1 MLQLEMLCRLYK
13 RQEIKKGALIW
24 RVLFYLERRS
34 DKMDCVINIDSK
46 GYGKIYKAVMRDR
59 ELPLLAK
66 SIYAYFCSYA
76 GCGYQVYPKRDK
88 IVRDLKINKDT
99 YTKHLGFLIGRG
111 YIAKERT
118 AAGNLYTIRQSVPS
132 YRSDHSELEGL
143 TDYLIC
149 DSVAAHGFGTVPKLV
164 MLDQNLTPQAKAIY
178 AYFAAFAGAGTTS
191 FPRRTTILRE
201 LRIGSA
207 GTYYR
212 HFNLLV
218 EYGYLS
224 VEQRKNNGRFDI
236 CLYRLNSMVYADV
249 SEKLEHGT
257 SKGEAGM
264 PMSEKLERGGK
275 LLKVSLSS
283 SEKPMSEKAI
293 SDKMEPQNIGRYNN
307 NSENI
312 TNSIQE
318 KEQEYNH
325 QHDENQPAYP
335 AYTPAMVMELIGGE
349 QLKAEFASWGSL
361 LKNTLGQLQT
371 AEEERRYFRITG
383 EILTELVNQLT
394 AALNVEEKTGRM
406 LQIIQSQAF
415 SSMIDGFL
423 ERWDTIRHVKSYVAA
438 AIKNLVVSNSE

>member
-1 MLQLEMLCRLYK
+1 MTWY
-13 RQEIKKGALIW
+13 
-24 RVLFYLERRS
+24 
-34 DKMDCVINIDSK
+34 
-46 GYGKIYKAVMRDR
+46 
-59 ELPLLAK
+59 
-66 SIYAYFCSYA
+66 
-76 GCGYQVYPKRDK
+76 
-88 IVRDLKINKDT
+88 
-99 YTKHLGFLIGRG
+99 
-111 YIAKERT
+111 
-118 AAGNLYTIRQSVPS
+118 
-132 YRSDHSELEGL
+132 
-143 TDYLIC
+143 
-149 DSVAAHGFGTVPKLV
+149 
-164 MLDQNLTPQAKAIY
+164 LTPQAKAIY

-312 TNSIQE
+312 TVSRKRNRSIIISTMRI
-318 KEQEYNH
+318 NR
-325 QHDENQPAYP
+325 PTLP
-335 AYTPAMVMELIGGE
+335 TR
-349 QLKAEFASWGSL
+349 L
-361 LKNTLGQLQT
+361 L
-371 AEEERRYFRITG
+371 
-383 EILTELVNQLT
+383 
-394 AALNVEEKTGRM
+394 
-406 LQIIQSQAF
+406 
-415 SSMIDGFL
+415 
-423 ERWDTIRHVKSYVAA
+423 W
-438 AIKNLVVSNSE
+438 